1 MLTNS
6 HPLALLKIKTKF
18 KTNHTARIL
27 ISEIFLNKLSIGQLA
42 QLSLITS
49 PGLSFCK
56 DVGLL
61 RLVASPSGVRASEA
75 QFIHLPQTTL
85 SLFIEPLARL
95 VKTRSP
101 RRSYQWPKQTS
112 PSGFCCKSSQLGPP
126 TSYTCKNKGENKK
139 GDQWTL

>member
-6 HPLALLKIKTKF
+6 HPLALLKIKIKF
-18 KTNHTARIL
+18 KTNQTARIL

-42 QLSLITS
+42 QLSLIIS

-56 DVGLL
+56 DVGFL
-61 RLVASPSGVRASEA
+61 RLAASPSGVRASEA
-75 QFIHLPQTTL
+75 QFIHLPPTTL

-101 RRSYQWPKQTS
+101 HPSYQWPRQTS
-112 PSGFCCKSSQLGPP
+112 PSVFCCKSSQLGPP
-126 TSYTCKNKGENKK
+126 TSYTKP
-139 GDQWTL
+139 L

>member
-6 HPLALLKIKTKF
+6 HSLALLKIKIKF
-18 KTNHTARIL
+18 KTNQTARIL

-42 QLSLITS
+42 QLSLIIS

-61 RLVASPSGVRASEA
+61 RLAASPSGVRASEA
-75 QFIHLPQTTL
+75 QFIHLPQITL
-85 SLFIEPLARL
+85 SLLIEPLARL

-101 RRSYQWPKQTS
+101 HPSYQWPKRTS

-126 TSYTCKNKGENKK
+126 TSYTKP
-139 GDQWTL
+139 L